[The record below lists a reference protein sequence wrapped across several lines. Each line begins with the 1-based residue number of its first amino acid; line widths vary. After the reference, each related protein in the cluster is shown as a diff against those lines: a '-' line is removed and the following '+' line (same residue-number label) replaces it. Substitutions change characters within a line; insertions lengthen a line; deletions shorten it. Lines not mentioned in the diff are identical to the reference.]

1 MYPDPR
7 VVRFVTEHFIPIR
20 IHVRDHAAEWQRLG
34 ERYGVQWTPTYIKTD
49 AEGWWCDP
57 YWGCYLTGD
66 PQYQNQFQFH
76 GGVTARF

>member
-1 MYPDPR
+1 VKAYPSPHFG
-7 VVRFVTEHFIPIR
+7 VRF
-20 IHVRDHAAEWQRLG
+20 
-34 ERYGVQWTPTYIKTD
+34 GVQWTPTYIKTD

-66 PQYQNQFQFH
+66 PQYSNQLQFH